1 MTLLD
6 RMIATGRLH
15 EFVNEFVRLYNE
27 EQEDKT
33 LWEVWLHR
41 IFDKS
46 FVEWKSSLNGTEK
59 AAPTPEELRSIAKD
73 SMNILAGF
81 APMKGCVLDGNLQA
95 AGHDCD

>member
-6 RMIATGRLH
+6 RMISSGRLH
-15 EFVNEFVRLYNE
+15 EFVDEFVRIYNE

-46 FVEWKSSLNGTEK
+46 FAEFKNSLNQTEK
-59 AAPTPEELRSIAKD
+59 AAPTPEELRSIAQD

-81 APMKGCVLDGNLQA
+81 APMKGCVQDGNLQD
-95 AGHDCD
+95 AGHDCG

>member
-6 RMIATGRLH
+6 RMIATYRLE
-15 EFVNEFVRLYNE
+15 EFVDEFVRIYND

-46 FVEWKSSLNGTEK
+46 FAEFKISLTKPEK
-59 AAPTPEELRSIAKD
+59 AAPTPEELRSIAQD

-81 APMKGCVLDGNLQA
+81 APMKGCVQDGNLQA
-95 AGHDCD
+95 AWHDCG

>member
-1 MTLLD
+1 MILLD
-6 RMIATGRLH
+6 RMISTGRLE
-15 EFVNEFVRLYNE
+15 EFVDEFVSIYNE

-46 FVEWKSSLNGTEK
+46 FAEFKSSLTQPEK

-81 APMKGCVLDGNLQA
+81 APMKGCVHDGNLQA
-95 AGHDCD
+95 AGDDCG

>member
-1 MTLLD
+1 MLLLD
-6 RMIATGRLH
+6 RMTQTQRLE
-15 EFVNEFVRLYNE
+15 EFVEAFIRTHNE

-59 AAPTPEELRSIAKD
+59 AAPTPEELRSIAQD
-73 SMNILAGF
+73 SMNILARFSPDSG
-81 APMKGCVLDGNLQA
+81 KTSEVGT
-95 AGHDCD
+95 